1 MRKYLALL
9 AALLILFIPSVYAAG
24 ADRIQDMAGLL
35 YESQEQMLRGQIEE
49 LARKYQFDAVIVTVD
64 SLEGKTP
71 EEYADDYFDY
81 NGYGYGEDYDGILL
95 LISMEYRDWAI
106 STSGRGQ
113 RVFTDYG
120 LDYISSQMVPYLSRG
135 SYYSAFERFLS
146 LTDDY
151 LDQAEQDAPFDVDN
165 RPAENLEEQEK
176 SNLLILIA
184 GSLIVGLIAALIV
197 TGSMKS
203 KLKSVRPQPDARQY
217 SGELKLTLAND
228 IFLYRTIT
236 KSPRPT
242 QNSSSGSRGGSSVHT
257 SSSGR
262 SHGGSNGKF

>member
-1 MRKYLALL
+1 MTFVGLA
-9 AALLILFIPSVYAAG
+9 
-24 ADRIQDMAGLL
+24 
-35 YESQEQMLRGQIEE
+35 EE
-49 LARKYQFDAVIVTVD
+49 D
-64 SLEGKTP
+64 
-71 EEYADDYFDY
+71 
-81 NGYGYGEDYDGILL
+81 
-95 LISMEYRDWAI
+95 
-106 STSGRGQ
+106 
-113 RVFTDYG
+113 
-120 LDYISSQMVPYLSRG
+120 
-135 SYYSAFERFLS
+135 
-146 LTDDY
+146 
-151 LDQAEQDAPFDVDN
+151 
-165 RPAENLEEQEK
+165 ENLEEQEK

-262 SHGGSNGKF
+262 SHGGSSGKF